1 MEENLA
7 ERKTLFMHR
16 AVWGRKCGSR
26 VILQS
31 NSCFIYHS
39 AQHSAISFYLTQ
51 DKNFFVA
58 SSFERKVFRVEEKNF
73 ASLKPFTS
81 VNYSRFTFLGLAPC
95 NDMHNLCADSHVPL
109 WFETFLEHFLPT
121 LWRGG
126 SWLLGLLADSFI
138 ITSGSSAAICTQANR
153 GKIYWL
159 RFIIK
164 ITKVQMILSL
174 WREMTRSFGAFNIGW
189 WVIPAH

>member
-7 ERKTLFMHR
+7 ERKALFMHR

-81 VNYSRFTFLGLAPC
+81 VNYSRFTFLGFAPC

-121 LWRGG
+121 LWRGKLVAG
-126 SWLLGLLADSFI
+126 VVS
-138 ITSGSSAAICTQANR
+138 
-153 GKIYWL
+153 
-159 RFIIK
+159 RFIYHNK
-164 ITKVQMILSL
+164 RQQRRNMYTSES
-174 WREMTRSFGAFNIGW
+174 RENLLIALHHQDNQSSNDPFIMKRNDSKLRSF
-189 WVIPAH
+189 